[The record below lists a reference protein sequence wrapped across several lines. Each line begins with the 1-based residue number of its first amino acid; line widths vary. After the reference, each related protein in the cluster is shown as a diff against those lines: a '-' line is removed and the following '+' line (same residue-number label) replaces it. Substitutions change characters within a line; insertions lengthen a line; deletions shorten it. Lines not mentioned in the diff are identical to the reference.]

1 MIISGNLKRFTIQ
14 SSVLRN
20 EISIKRENSDSSLG
34 TVHSIMKLILAKKNQ
49 ISNSMLESQETT
61 QLESTGNLV
70 YTYNNPFSKSE
81 ERRAYNPSISRNS
94 GQVQSSESSS
104 SSQSSSSQSSESSE
118 SSSSSQSSK
127 ELRVSIVQSEA
138 ALHLAPN
145 LPLVPYFVGYNG
157 KAIQLS
163 DQVNAIERAQS
174 LISQIAD
181 EVQRPSQ
188 IMSQNTLEKFTI
200 LKNLL
205 RTMSRQQYVELE
217 EQLFS
222 NHTPSQDNSQQDVWS
237 IYRDAVTYAGTGPAF
252 LTLVQWIKSRKVEG
266 IEAARLISQIPKN
279 VLPTA
284 EYVKAFFVSIGL
296 QTSILKIKYFLIL
309 PIF

>member
-1 MIISGNLKRFTIQ
+1 MLQQLSVSQTIISGNLKRFTIQ

-20 EISIKRENSDSSLG
+20 EISVKRENSDSFLG

-49 ISNSMLESQETT
+49 ISNSMLESQEVT

-118 SSSSSQSSK
+118 SSSSSQSS
-127 ELRVSIVQSEA
+127 EERHVSIVQSET

-145 LPLVPYFVGYNG
+145 VPLLPYFVGYNG

-163 DQVNAIERAQS
+163 DQVNAVERAQS
-174 LISQIAD
+174 LISQIAT
-181 EVQRPSQ
+181 ELQSPRQ
-188 IMSQNTLEKFTI
+188 ITSQNTLEKFTI

-222 NHTPSQDNSQQDVWS
+222 NHYTPSQDNSQQDVWR
-237 IYRDAVTYAGTGPAF
+237 IYRDAVSHAGTGPAF
-252 LTLVQWIKSRKVEG
+252 LTLVQWIKSGKVEG
-266 IEAARLISQIPKN
+266 IEAARLVSQIPKN
-279 VLPTA
+279 VQQPTA

-296 QTSILKIKYFLIL
+296 
-309 PIF
+309 